1 LEVFYSRAGA
11 QLALIFRR
19 QYDKNLTEMIKDFQY
34 IYLAIY
40 FFALLSLLIY
50 GMNCYFLM
58 IYYRINHR
66 KAIKSHQALKT
77 RFYQDLPIRGWP
89 RVTIQLPIYNERYV
103 VERLI
108 EAVCRLDY
116 RIHLL
121 QIQILDDSTDDSAQI
136 AQLAAD
142 RMKAAGF
149 DIVYLRRKDR
159 TGYKAGALG
168 AGLEGAKGDLIAIF
182 DADFVPD
189 PNFLMETVPFFSDP
203 KVGMLQTRWGHLNS
217 DYSMLTRAQSIG
229 IDGHFSVEQASR
241 AWGGLFMNFNGTAG
255 IWRKKAIEDAGGWQA
270 DTLTEDLDLSYR
282 AQLKGWK
289 LTFAPGV
296 VCPAE
301 VPVTISAFKSQQ
313 HRWAKGSIQTAK
325 KNLGKLFKSN
335 VSPGIKIQAFLHL
348 THYLVHPMM
357 LLVVL
362 TSIPMLYTGWLFN
375 DLTYPVTIFTL
386 LCLTT
391 FGPTSMY
398 IFSQRILYKDWKSWI
413 KYLPFLM
420 CIGTGIAVNNTR
432 AVLEALFDVK
442 SGFIRT
448 PKYGIKH
455 KQDRWSGKQ
464 YTIPLNSTSIL
475 EFILGLYSLTGLILF
490 LLFSKFLV
498 SPFLMIY
505 TAGFFSVFFL
515 SIKQG
520 FVKTRRQKQV

>member
-1 LEVFYSRAGA
+1 
-11 QLALIFRR
+11 
-19 QYDKNLTEMIKDFQY
+19 MIEGLQY
-34 IYLAIY
+34 IYLTIY
-40 FFALLSLLIY
+40 LFALLSLLVY

-58 IYYRINHR
+58 IYYRLFLR
-66 KAIKSHQALKT
+66 KAIITHKKVMT
-77 RFYQDLPIRGWP
+77 RFYHKLSIRDWP

-108 EAVCRLDY
+108 ESVSRLDY
-116 RIHLL
+116 PGNLL
-121 QIQILDDSTDDSAQI
+121 EIQVLDDSTDDTTRI
-136 AQLAAD
+136 ARSTAKK
-142 RMKAAGF
+142 MKAAGF
-149 DIVYLRRKDR
+149 DIVYIHRRNRD
-159 TGYKAGALG
+159 GYKAGALKK
-168 AGLEGAKGDLIAIF
+168 GLEVAKGDLVAIF

-189 PNFLMETVPFFSDP
+189 TNFLKETVPYFSDP
-203 KVGMLQTRWGHLNS
+203 NVGMLQTRWGHLNS

-241 AWGGLFMNFNGTAG
+241 AWGGFFMNFNGTAG

-289 LTFAPGV
+289 LTYAPGV

-301 VPVTISAFKSQQ
+301 VPVTIGAFKSQQ

-335 VSPGIKIQAFLHL
+335 VSLVVKIQAFLHL

-362 TSIPMLYTGWLFN
+362 TSIPMLYTQWLFN
-375 DLTYPVTIFTL
+375 DLSAPVMIFSL
-386 LCLTT
+386 LCLAT

-398 IFSQRILYKDWKSWI
+398 IFSQRILYKDWKNRI

-432 AVLEALFDVK
+432 AVLEALFHVK
-442 SGFIRT
+442 SGFVRT
-448 PKYGIKH
+448 PKYGIKDR
-455 KQDRWSGKQ
+455 QDRWKDKH

-490 LLFSKFLV
+490 LFFSKYLV

-520 FVKTRRQKQV
+520 FAKNRE